1 MLYTTKL
8 AFLSISV
15 GFKDYLGERRELT
28 DKLRLF
34 HTYDILNTIS
44 LSNIYSLMVCAY
56 VYIICLC
63 ELKKINNISEFLS
76 SKNNHQLYTMKLV
89 NNY

>member
-1 MLYTTKL
+1 MMRIGMLYTTKL

-34 HTYDILNTIS
+34 ILMILYDILNTIS

-56 VYIICLC
+56 VYIICPHTP
-63 ELKKINNISEFLS
+63 KKN
-76 SKNNHQLYTMKLV
+76 Q
-89 NNY
+89 